1 MKLKLT
7 KDPSHKGYYQ
17 DQYGNLYVFRFGGRP
32 IKVDGYRDDKPKE
45 KVNRDEVTVDKE
57 KVIDHSKTATEKDD
71 KEYNKEIEI
80 ENKKAEDNMEP
91 VLRYSQEFS
100 MQSPVNDLE
109 AAQNYLSDDDMT
121 KYVPDELV
129 NVVQKAEWVL
139 DDESSGHINIE
150 TTRELGV
157 EEQKILS
164 DWIEG
169 QNSDGL
175 GEGFEQQEFAENYF
189 DPNSGDGPYTR
200 YEAEEEINRRIE
212 EMDSDD
218 YVNYLDDYDVT
229 EATKDYLKDGYYN
242 QSFEDYLLDK
252 IEELGDEDPD
262 EIKSSIENTPEESL
276 YAQYSEEYDEWVEE
290 EKEDFLRSSY
300 LEDYLN
306 DDAISEAKSK
316 AAMDDTYYN
325 VDEWYNM
332 SSMRS
337 NNKEFE
343 ISEVQNLNQDVD
355 LESMIR
361 HSNAEYT
368 DNGNV
373 MFYSKEDF
381 KNFGQTIA
389 DKLNDKYAKNYGAD
403 FRYRINKNEYG
414 GEYLELYDANESVE
428 STNHIYEDL
437 AKEVKS
443 YFGEEGVD
451 VWVEPYDN
459 VSITLAGFYGEDYV
473 DEEDSLSSMS
483 NNEITHRIF
492 SRYPDVSEEDED
504 YLNSLSHDELVKEV
518 KNRGWNLEDEEVEEP
533 KHAGWELYS
542 DDPNRYGDL
551 RSYNEKMQNWQG
563 PQEEVEKNK
572 KTTTEEIAEE
582 VDKNYPELS
591 KRVEDEYYASMKQAA
606 KELGYNYDS
615 NKASEF
621 LAIIERAEEIRNKN
635 RSLQNRYSG
644 TISTLQELH
653 PGWSMAKIMEKIR
666 KLDEED

>member
-17 DQYGNLYVFRFGGRP
+17 DQDGNLYVFRFGGRP

-57 KVIDHSKTATEKDD
+57 KVIDHSKTANAKDD
-71 KEYNKEIEI
+71 EEYYKEIEI
-80 ENKKAEDNMEP
+80 EKKKAEDNDEAI
-91 VLRYSQEFS
+91 LRYSQEFS
-100 MQSPVNDLE
+100 MKSPVNDLE

-121 KYVPDELV
+121 KYVPDELL

-150 TTRELGV
+150 TSRELNA

-200 YEAEEEINRRIE
+200 YEAEEEISRRIE
-212 EMDSDD
+212 DMDTDEYWSYIDESEIEAGVDNYIEYNDLEYTEDEEIREGYKNEMMDD
-218 YVNYLDDYDVT
+218 PFSYIDDNAIY
-229 EATKDYLKDGYYN
+229 EARD
-242 QSFEDYLLDK
+242 
-252 IEELGDEDPD
+252 
-262 EIKSSIENTPEESL
+262 
-276 YAQYSEEYDEWVEE
+276 
-290 EKEDFLRSSY
+290 
-300 LEDYLN
+300 
-306 DDAISEAKSK
+306 K

-325 VDEWYNM
+325 IDEWYNM
-332 SSMRS
+332 SSMETHD
-337 NNKEFE
+337 KDFIIE
-343 ISEVQNLNQDVD
+343 EVQNLNQDVD
-355 LESMIR
+355 LESMVR
-361 HSNAEYT
+361 NSNTEYT
-368 DNGNV
+368 EYGDV
-373 MFYSKEDF
+373 RFYSREDF

-389 DKLNDKYAKNYGAD
+389 DKLNEKYAKDYDAD
-403 FRYRINKNEYG
+403 FRYSLYKNNMGTES
-414 GEYLELYDANESVE
+414 LHFYDANEAVE
-428 STNHIYEDL
+428 STHHIYEDL

-443 YFGEEGVD
+443 YFGEEGTD
-451 VWVEPYDN
+451 VFVEPYDS
-459 VSITLAGFYGEDYV
+459 VSTGLAGFYGEDYV
-473 DEEDSLSSMS
+473 DEDDSLSSMS
-483 NNEITHRIF
+483 KKDYTSQELKDKYGTD
-492 SRYPDVSEEDED
+492 DVDLINAGKPSEERV
-504 YLNSLSHDELVKEV
+504 YKI
-518 KNRGWNLEDEEVEEP
+518 EE
-533 KHAGWELYS
+533 
-542 DDPNRYGDL
+542 
-551 RSYNEKMQNWQG
+551 
-563 PQEEVEKNK
+563 NK

-591 KRVEDEYYASMKQAA
+591 KRVEEEYYASMKQAA
-606 KELGYNYDS
+606 KELGYYYDS